1 MERISAD
8 AVGMALLIPLMVIF
22 AFWVDAMKRKD
33 GDPDFDER
41 QVAARGKACKA
52 ALLVLAIYLI
62 EDAILINMWRPW
74 AKPGVDVL
82 MGVWLAFVVFLC
94 VAIHYDAYR
103 ALREKPL
110 GAYSSLGFFILLPL
124 LSSRDDMR
132 DGLLTD
138 GLLTNGL
145 LNENCERLVYTVSLL
160 VALVVLTVHD
170 IRRRRSEKDA
180 EREE

>member
-1 MERISAD
+1 MERIGAE

-22 AFWVDAMKRKD
+22 AFWVDAMKRKE
-33 GDPDFDER
+33 GDQDFDER
-41 QVAARGKACKA
+41 QSVARGKACEA
-52 ALLVLAIYLI
+52 ALLVLAIYLV
-62 EDAILINMWRPW
+62 EDAVLINMWRPW
-74 AKPGVDVL
+74 AEPGVDVML
-82 MGVWLAFVVFLC
+82 GTWLAFAVFLC

-110 GAYSSLGFFILLPL
+110 GAYSTLGFLIFIQLLN
-124 LSSRDDMR
+124 SRDDMR

-138 GLLTNGL
+138 GLLTDGL

-170 IRRRRSEKDA
+170 IRRRRSEKDE